1 MKAWIDSVMEVGVSV
16 IALIFYGTIV
26 AQVLHGCGEDMTMIG
41 NAVVYVLLIGY
52 IIRNSLRGVKKG
64 GKKEKES

>member
-1 MKAWIDSVMEVGVSV
+1 MKTWIDSLMEVGVSI

-26 AQVLHGCGEDMTMIG
+26 AQVLHSCGEDMTMIG
-41 NAVVYVLLIGY
+41 NAVIYVILIGY

-64 GKKEKES
+64 GNKKES

>member
-1 MKAWIDSVMEVGVSV
+1 MKTWLDSVMEVGVSI

-26 AQVLHGCGEDMTMIG
+26 ARVLHGCGEDLTMIG
-41 NAVVYVLLIGY
+41 NAIVYVLLISY

-64 GKKEKES
+64 GKRKES